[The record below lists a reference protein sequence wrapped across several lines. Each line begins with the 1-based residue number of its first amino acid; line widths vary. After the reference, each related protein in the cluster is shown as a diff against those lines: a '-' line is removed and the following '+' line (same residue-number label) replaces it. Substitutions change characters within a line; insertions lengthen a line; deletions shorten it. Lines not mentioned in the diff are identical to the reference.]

1 MYFTDEFWQTIKTLY
16 NVETLQGYTVQE
28 IQAMQKMCGTLPKVL
43 EEFYQTVAKTPAF
56 HCVQDKWITP
66 EYYQKHPETWHQ
78 EDMLLLLAENQ
89 WVCCAGI
96 KKEDLHLDNP
106 PVYVTEDNKQYFLSA
121 QTTSEFIAAVLLYQ
135 ASFAMKYVFD
145 DVLWL
150 DQENFEKLEEKFERY
165 PFMFQNWLSAE
176 KIVCY
181 YYALDHLVNVW
192 DLGGQWQMLYG
203 ATNEAAFEK
212 LHEDLADLGESV

>member
-1 MYFTDEFWQTIKTLY
+1 MYFTEDFWKTIKTLY
-16 NVETLQGYTVQE
+16 NIETLQGYTEQE
-28 IQAMQKMCGTLPKVL
+28 MAQIRKMYPTLPKAL
-43 EEFYQTVAKTPAF
+43 EEFYQVAAKTPAF
-56 HCVQDKWITP
+56 HHVQDIWITP
-66 EYYQKHPETWHQ
+66 EHYQKHPKTWFP

-106 PVYVTEDNKQYFLSA
+106 PVYVTEDNKQYLLSA

-150 DQENFEKLEEKFERY
+150 DQEDFEKLEERFERY
-165 PFMFQNWLSAE
+165 PFTFQNWLSAGE
-176 KIVCY
+176 VVCY
-181 YYALDHLVNVW
+181 HHAPDHLVNVW
-192 DLGGQWQMLYG
+192 DLDGQWQVLYG
-203 ATNEAAFEK
+203 ATNETAFEK
-212 LHEDLADLGESV
+212 LCEDLADLGEMI